1 MNTSRTFRLVVAV
14 AMLCAFG
21 ALPVFAQQDRPRG
34 DQQDR
39 PSVAELVGQLTKELK
54 LTDDQKTKI
63 TDIMTQS
70 RSGAQDTGGGNRRGS
85 FGRQRQLTA
94 SIEAVLKPEQ
104 VEKYRA
110 FMVRQQVDQRIER
123 LTSQLTLTND
133 QIKKIR
139 PIIEAENKKMTAL
152 REKMRESDD
161 RSAMREQMGSIRDE
175 SNKAIEAVLTAQQA
189 ETFRA
194 NATRRTR
201 SPRQ

>member
-14 AMLCAFG
+14 AVLCAFC

-34 DQQDR
+34 GQQDR

-70 RSGAQDTGGGNRRGS
+70 RSGAQDTGGGNRRGG

-123 LTSQLTLTND
+123 LTSQLTLTDD

-152 REKMRESDD
+152 REKMGESDD
-161 RSAMREQMGSIRDE
+161 RSAMMEQMRGIRDE
-175 SNKAIEAVLTAQQA
+175 SNKAIEAVLTPQQA

-194 NATRRTR
+194 NATRRGG
-201 SPRQ
+201 PRQ